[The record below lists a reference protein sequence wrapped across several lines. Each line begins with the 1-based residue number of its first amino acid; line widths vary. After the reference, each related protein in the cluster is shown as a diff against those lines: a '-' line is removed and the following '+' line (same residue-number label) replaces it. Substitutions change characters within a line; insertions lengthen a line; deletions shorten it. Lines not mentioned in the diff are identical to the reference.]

1 LTAEKLA
8 GFMAHD
14 DRCDMR
20 CLMCNAEMILIKAV
34 AEETAGVTGFER
46 HTYQCSNCADVEQR
60 LVFSSKAIGQ
70 RAADVPPHQA
80 PPVSPPPAAQP
91 EDTDSPG
98 LWERTLA
105 KLRGRT
111 DD

>member
-1 LTAEKLA
+1 
-8 GFMAHD
+8 
-14 DRCDMR
+14 MR
-20 CLMCNAEMILIKAV
+20 CLMCHAEMILIKAE
-34 AEETAGVTGFER
+34 ADETVGVTGFER
-46 HTYQCSNCADVEQR
+46 HTYQCSNCGDVEQR

-80 PPVSPPPAAQP
+80 PLVSPPPAAEQP

-98 LWERTLA
+98 LWGRTLA

-111 DD
+111 GE